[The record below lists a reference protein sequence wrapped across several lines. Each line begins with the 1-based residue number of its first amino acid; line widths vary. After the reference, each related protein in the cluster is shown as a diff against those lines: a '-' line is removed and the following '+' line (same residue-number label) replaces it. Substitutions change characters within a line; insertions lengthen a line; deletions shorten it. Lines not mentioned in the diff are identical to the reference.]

1 MMQEHVRND
10 PSADR
15 NQQEIAVVA
24 AYPMIA
30 ARRLAQTLMVPI
42 AHYVFAA
49 TVVGWHAPTP
59 PVPTLM
65 LTTVMHTVILILTL
79 IMIVIVIT
87 VVVAVVLRQQRRA

>member
-24 AYPMIA
+24 AHPLIA

-65 LTTVMHTVILILTL
+65 LTTVMHTVILILML
-79 IMIVIVIT
+79 IMLVIT
-87 VVVAVVLRQQRRA
+87 VVIAVVLRQ